1 MSDLRKAAQ
10 AVLSAWDDP
19 TGMPNLCRALD
30 ALRAALAEPEQE
42 PKETDN
48 TAGWSDAFARA
59 VERASVRYCT
69 TCQTDQPDKGGT
81 MTRYR
86 WICQFCMAR
95 RKK

>member
-1 MSDLRKAAQ
+1 MSSDVTSTEARKEMTQKLIKAMG
-10 AVLSAWDDP
+10 D
-19 TGMPNLCRALD
+19 
-30 ALRAALAEPEQE
+30 
-42 PKETDN
+42 K
-48 TAGWSDAFARA
+48 
-59 VERASVRYCT
+59 RYCT